1 MGENKHVL
9 RSAQT
14 QARLLEVARALF
26 VARGYQQVSAEEIV
40 QQAGLTRGAL
50 YHHFDG
56 KDGLFK
62 ALYDQLQCEVTTR
75 INAAYDAA
83 PDPLSAFR
91 VSCHVWLEACTDRE
105 VQQVVLIDAPNVLSW
120 EAWRAADA
128 EYSLGDIR
136 ECLHGLSEQGMIA
149 HDGLDALTHLLVGGM
164 NEMALYIA
172 RAPDAHTALADAKR
186 WLDVVLDGIMNKPRK

>member
-1 MGENKHVL
+1 MTENKHVQ

-14 QARLLEVARALF
+14 RARLLEVARVLF
-26 VARGYQQVSAEEIV
+26 VARGYQHVAAEEIV

-62 ALYDQLQCEVTTR
+62 AIYDQLQCEVTAR
-75 INAAYDAA
+75 IDAAYHAES
-83 PDPLSAFR
+83 DPFLAFR
-91 VSCHVWLEACTDRE
+91 ASCHVWLESCIDRE

-136 ECLHGLSEQGMIA
+136 ECLHGLAAQGMIPNM
-149 HDGLDALTHLLVGGM
+149 GIDALTHLLVGGM
-164 NEMALYIA
+164 NEVALYIA

-186 WLDVVLDGIMNKPRK
+186 WLNVVLDGIVTKTI